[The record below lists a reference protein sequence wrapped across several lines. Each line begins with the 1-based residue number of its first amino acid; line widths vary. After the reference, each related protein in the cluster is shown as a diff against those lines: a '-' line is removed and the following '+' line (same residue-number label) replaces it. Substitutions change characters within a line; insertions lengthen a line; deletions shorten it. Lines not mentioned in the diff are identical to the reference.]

1 VFAALSI
8 VIPLSNPDLR
18 DKLGIDRRQG
28 CVEGSRI
35 EVPVYGCRKKDQRGS
50 LGRLDLQLLL
60 AIVVLA
66 SLMPRQLRKGRVPT
80 AGHVVQVNQDGHGS
94 LSPVGRKACP
104 ISLVDVKGI
113 VVGKVLL
120 GVQIA
125 SHLREFHVADWLSR
139 QLGDLAAQSREI
151 LPRQVAGGRR
161 SCLADDPC
169 TGTDDGGGCKGI
181 GGNRNQVVALFHG
194 EKVVDFEKRRIVV
207 DLLEARI
214 KGIDAVEDGD
224 GSSMLLLLLLRL
236 LLGRIVPPRI
246 MSVCLLRLLRKHGF
260 GIDDWQNVLGELE
273 NEERDTGTEPR

>member
-1 VFAALSI
+1 
-8 VIPLSNPDLR
+8 
-18 DKLGIDRRQG
+18 
-28 CVEGSRI
+28 
-35 EVPVYGCRKKDQRGS
+35 
-50 LGRLDLQLLL
+50 
-60 AIVVLA
+60 
-66 SLMPRQLRKGRVPT
+66 MPRQLRKGRVPT